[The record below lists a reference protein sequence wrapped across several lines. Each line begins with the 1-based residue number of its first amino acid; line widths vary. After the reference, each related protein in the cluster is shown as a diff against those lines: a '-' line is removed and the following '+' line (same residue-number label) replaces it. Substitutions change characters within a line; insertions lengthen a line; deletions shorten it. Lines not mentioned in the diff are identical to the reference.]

1 MIFQGMYSF
10 FIAVVIML
18 FSSLI
23 LIRFEKQISR
33 LIFSY
38 EKNIDN
44 YTSNLLREKEK
55 TEIVLAEIKQLKGML
70 LICSMCKKIRDD
82 KGYWNTLEV
91 YIEEHSDAS
100 FSHGMCTE
108 CSDKLYGNED
118 WYIEMKKEK
127 DV

>member
-118 WYIEMKKEK
+118 WYIEMKKK
-127 DV
+127 KK